1 MCDEQAD
8 FIVEAAMASTSKH
21 FKRPFR
27 YVNHLEIKDHDIF
40 SLLYYPTLQIL
51 YISCLLIL
59 TYPTQL
65 LRCLPLFKVQV

>member
-27 YVNHLEIKDHDIF
+27 YVNHLEIKDHVI
-40 SLLYYPTLQIL
+40 LVYYIIL
-51 YISCLLIL
+51 S
-59 TYPTQL
+59 
-65 LRCLPLFKVQV
+65 FKSSIYLVY